1 MRSAP
6 NEAFR
11 LRGSTPEVR
20 RDDERVRT
28 TAHHSAAELGSP
40 KAASNKACRSS
51 RGLTVAKPRITVRAL
66 ERACRPSRKSQREE
80 SEVKRFMLL
89 HFGFEK
95 PTPEIMAAWGKW
107 FESVADKTVD
117 QGGFHGGAREISHS
131 GIKDLPMEMESIT
144 GYSIINA
151 ESLDDA
157 EKIAQDNPFVASIRV
172 YEIMAK

>member
-1 MRSAP
+1 MPTRPCAI
-6 NEAFR
+6 A
-11 LRGSTPEVR
+11 VR
-20 RDDERVRT
+20 RDRSEKR
-28 TAHHSAAELGSP
+28 
-40 KAASNKACRSS
+40 RSS
-51 RGLTVAKPRITVRAL
+51 RVLTVVKPPLTVRAPV
-66 ERACRPSRKSQREE
+66 RDRRPAKYQYEE

-131 GIKDLPMEMESIT
+131 GTEDLPMGTDSIT

-157 EKIAQDNPFVASIRV
+157 VKIAQDNPFISSIRV
-172 YEIMAK
+172 YEITQG